1 MAHRRGVADYWSR
14 LARQQ
19 GYPARSVFKLKEL
32 DYKFRLFRPGYRVLD
47 LGCSPGSWT
56 MFAAEK
62 IGHNGFVLGLD
73 LQPLPNSIPLPSHV
87 TLLRQDVLQWKPHP
101 SCHGSFD
108 VVLSDM
114 APSTSG
120 IKLLDANASHE
131 LCEQAIQIAQTVLK
145 PHGTLVMKVFHGSG
159 FAPVLKRVQSC
170 FGQTHTVKPAST
182 RGESVETFIVGRN
195 FKPKGNKNT
204 SDKEKK
210 EKAHASKL
218 ATAAQSSNRR
228 GGNQR

>member
-1 MAHRRGVADYWSR
+1 MQMTPHATPRMLSFTLTL
-14 LARQQ
+14 LAVLS
-19 GYPARSVFKLKEL
+19 YARCNFNLTCPFVFK
-32 DYKFRLFRPGYRVLD
+32 
-47 LGCSPGSWT
+47 
-56 MFAAEK
+56 
-62 IGHNGFVLGLD
+62 
-73 LQPLPNSIPLPSHV
+73 
-87 TLLRQDVLQWKPHP
+87 P